1 MFSYESHKPK
11 SAHNGKEPANPTH
24 PPKRLLFALNVSVI
38 SQPCTFAIKNLAE
51 KEITKFKGLQA
62 RLVLTM
68 RREGLST
75 ATQILFTVGHIMTDS
90 HAEVK

>member
-1 MFSYESHKPK
+1 MERNLPI
-11 SAHNGKEPANPTH
+11 PLI
-24 PPKRLLFALNVSVI
+24 RLNVFFFALNVSVI

-51 KEITKFKGLQA
+51 KEITKFEGLQA
-62 RLVLTM
+62 RLVLTVG
-68 RREGLST
+68 RECLST